1 MNTNGVRKEEIER
14 RLGRKITDSRFE
26 TALEYARKKQL
37 RIYECENRPL
47 VLQRWYLV
55 ELVEEQVRN
64 SILSELMMGL
74 CRIVYDMENECQAR
88 SHSTHAHTHI
98 VTCPALKSN

>member
-37 RIYECENRPL
+37 RIYERESRSQ
-47 VLQRWYLV
+47 VLQRWYLM

-64 SILSELMMGL
+64 YLLSELMMGL

-88 SHSTHAHTHI
+88 SHGTHTRNYI
-98 VTCPALKSN
+98 VTCPAWESN

>member
-26 TALEYARKKQL
+26 KALEHAQKKQL
-37 RIYECENRPL
+37 HIYECEKRSL
-47 VLQRWYLV
+47 VLQHWYLV

-64 SILSELMMGL
+64 SVLSELMMKL
-74 CRIVYDMENECQAR
+74 CGIVYDMENECQAR
-88 SHSTHAHTHI
+88 SHGTHTRTHI